1 MVQAFSVKRNGLLV
15 HYRNRAQEVRSIAD
29 NYTDPARKTLLD
41 IAAMYER
48 LAADERRESRVL
60 YLHESSRDGR

>member
-1 MVQAFSVKRNGLLV
+1 MVQAAKGKRDGLLV

-41 IAAMYER
+41 IAAMYES
-48 LAADERRESRVL
+48 LAADDRRETRVL
-60 YLHESSRDGR
+60 RFSPRDRR